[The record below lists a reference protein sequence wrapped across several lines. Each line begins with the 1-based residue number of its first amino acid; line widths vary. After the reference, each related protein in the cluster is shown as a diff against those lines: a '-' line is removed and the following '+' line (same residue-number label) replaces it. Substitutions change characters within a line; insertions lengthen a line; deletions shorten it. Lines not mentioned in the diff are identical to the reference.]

1 MPRPLGNTVR
11 AVTILAATSVSLSAA
26 RAQTQELIPNGRFEA
41 DISGWELPTVADTT
55 VSWQVDG
62 LPGGSLRIESSLD
75 APPGTPIFVRS
86 PCIPLV
92 SGADYSRYADVRAE
106 STPPGAGACNF
117 DIFTY
122 ADNAC
127 TEPWIS
133 NTFADA
139 GPDGVWTSI
148 EGGPS
153 ALFSPAVRIVL
164 WMRRFPSDVSVC
176 SYDNVSFLGPRP
188 SPLEIPTLGRAMLA
202 ALAVALAA
210 TGILALRRG
219 PS

>member
-1 MPRPLGNTVR
+1 MRSLPILVLI
-11 AVTILAATSVSLSAA
+11 AALVTSAGPAEAA
-26 RAQTQELIPNGRFEA
+26 ELLPNGRFDT

-55 VSWQVDG
+55 VSWQADG
-62 LPGGSLRIESSLD
+62 LPGGSLRIESSLV
-75 APPGTPIFVRS
+75 APAGTPIFVRS
-86 PCIPLV
+86 PCIPIE

-117 DIFTY
+117 DVFSY
-122 ADNAC
+122 GDDSC
-127 TEPWIS
+127 TEPHIS
-133 NTFADA
+133 NTFSDA
-139 GPDGVWTSI
+139 GPDGVWTPI

-153 ALFSPAVRIVL
+153 ALFPPAVRIVL

-210 TGILALRRG
+210 AGILALRRG

>member
-1 MPRPLGNTVR
+1 MRSLPILVLI
-11 AVTILAATSVSLSAA
+11 AALVTSAGPAEAA
-26 RAQTQELIPNGRFEA
+26 ELLPNGRFDT

-55 VSWQVDG
+55 VSWQADG

-117 DIFTY
+117 DIYFY
-122 ADNAC
+122 GDVGC
-127 TEPWIS
+127 TEPELAY
-133 NTFADA
+133 TFSDA
-139 GPDGVWTSI
+139 GPDGVWTPISS
-148 EGGPS
+148 GPS
-153 ALFSPAVRIVL
+153 AIFGPAVRIVL
-164 WMRRFPSDVSVC
+164 FMRRFPSDVSVC

-210 TGILALRRG
+210 AGIRALRRG